1 MNSKI
6 KKVGLVISIIIVVI
20 ILADLLFNL
29 SGVLNERFNNRSNIE
44 NGNGNGNGNGNE
56 VLGDRFNAA
65 AGSNANGNNETEDV
79 FVRSIESVFSG
90 ARYNVVA
97 LPFNT
102 KVLPITNINIKSSS
116 FSSLKVSNDL
126 ITRVPSNY
134 SDNSQ
139 KFKLVKMESMRDV
152 IQFIS
157 EGTFVPAQE
166 DEFPYYFIKAPG
178 PSNKVLSVGD
188 TDLSVLRPNNR
199 TNQRFYVDSDEHN
212 SLDNKGDDTIDI
224 KIKLDQESINTI
236 IDKMG
241 ISDINNTAAGFNN
254 NGPDLNMDCNRDNW
268 IPRDAVKSMCG
279 YCDPDLID

>member
-29 SGVLNERFNNRSNIE
+29 SGVLNERFNNPSSSSSSSTSSRND
-44 NGNGNGNGNGNE
+44 

-65 AGSNANGNNETEDV
+65 AGSNSKGNNETEDV
-79 FVRSIESVFSG
+79 YVRSIESVFSG

-102 KVLPITNINIKSSS
+102 KVLPITNINIRSNS

-157 EGTFVPAQE
+157 EGTFVPSQE